1 MIMTKGIRMWTRR
14 LMITGAMVL
23 TGAAGC
29 STGTRPTPA
38 ASQSPAPAI
47 SIPADPAQA
56 FAAAKAR
63 LGTESA
69 HFAQD
74 TGDDLSDYT
83 GTVDPTTG
91 NWEITGKYYVVRRVG
106 TELYVQVTGA
116 LPDSTFID
124 PAVHERLN
132 AGDWAHTRL
141 PNGHEYSVVFNDKFP
156 WNLANPA
163 LQAKGVTRTGDRTF
177 TGTRT
182 ITQSPYTSHPTKT
195 DLKVSATLDDQ
206 GRFTEIDFYADP
218 KKPTRP
224 TIFRFTD
231 YRTPAAITAPPPS
244 KVVESDPTILTP
256 LLLF

>member
-1 MIMTKGIRMWTRR
+1 MKQGIRMWTRR

-23 TGAAGC
+23 AGAAGC
-29 STGTRPTPA
+29 STSADHAPVASPSPVPA
-38 ASQSPAPAI
+38 V

-74 TGDDLSDYT
+74 TGGDLYGYT
-83 GTVDPTTG
+83 GTVDAKTG

-106 TELYVQVTGA
+106 TELYVQVTGK

-124 PAVHERLN
+124 PAILERLN
-132 AGDWAHTRL
+132 AGGWAHTPL
-141 PNGHEYSVVFNDKFP
+141 LNGREYSVVFNDKFP

-163 LQAKGVTRTGDRTF
+163 LQAKRVTKTGDRTF

-182 ITQSPYTSHPTKT
+182 ITQSPYTSHPTRK

-206 GRFTEIDFYADP
+206 GRFAEIDLYADP
-218 KKPTRP
+218 KNPTRP

-231 YRTPAAITAPPPS
+231 YGTPAAITAPPPGD
-244 KVVESDPTILTP
+244 VVEADPTILSALV
-256 LLLF
+256 LL